1 MEEYLLKKRFVAR
14 ADELKGLRDELR
26 ATISGKILVPLDA
39 ERFILAVNEACMNV
53 IQHAYK
59 EDSSGE
65 IVVEVYDHEV
75 DVEVRI
81 TDFAPPV
88 DPAKIRPRD
97 LQAVR
102 PGGLGTHFMQ
112 EIMDDVRYLP
122 YDNSAG
128 NCLVMKKYKDKSK
141 R

>member
-1 MEEYLLKKRFVAR
+1 MAQCLLNKRFVAR
-14 ADELKGLRDELR
+14 AEELKGLRDELR
-26 ATISGKILVPLDA
+26 ATISGKILLPLDA

-59 EDSSGE
+59 EDANGD
-65 IVVEVYDHEV
+65 IVVKVYDHEV
-75 DVEVRI
+75 DVEVQI
-81 TDFAPPV
+81 TDFAPPI

-97 LQAVR
+97 LQEVR

-112 EIMDDVRYLP
+112 ELMDDVHYLP
-122 YDNSAG
+122 YDSSAG
-128 NCLVMKKYKDKSK
+128 NCLVMKKYKDKGK